1 MPAIPCFINRYWTIC
16 YNEHNTCIFTR
27 NVEWHWL
34 NLPVNIVLVN
44 YMIFK
49 MQKYMTHIVT
59 NYLKI
64 RLFLWSRISNLNVI
78 DFVDFWW
85 YTCIYLLKN
94 QKKLH
99 QGIRIYLEI
108 KCVVAILDYSHLDE
122 FSEKFHLFKVTLV
135 TYPDVHLIYESIWI
149 L

>member
-1 MPAIPCFINRYWTIC
+1 
-16 YNEHNTCIFTR
+16 
-27 NVEWHWL
+27 
-34 NLPVNIVLVN
+34 
-44 YMIFK
+44 MIFK

-108 KCVVAILDYSHLDE
+108 KCVVAILDYSYLDE